1 MIKTKHVIQM
11 ENKALRK
18 DIAFYRKAGLT
29 AAVNHLQG
37 KLKEGEARLKEMSR
51 VHNGKLLG
59 MRTRNGDA
67 FPSGK
72 WEDLR

>member
-29 AAVNHLQG
+29 ATVNHLER
-37 KLKEGEARLKEMSR
+37 KLKEGETRLREMSR
-51 VHNGKLLG
+51 VHNKSLLEI
-59 MRTRNGDA
+59 RTRNGDA